1 MLSPDCPVM
10 QSLLRAIKLPSCA
23 AVCRYYF
30 WAVQQAEAG
39 FVGVDGN
46 AYPPRWQLR
55 EQTVSA
61 SHRLL

>member
-1 MLSPDCPVM
+1 MACLHTSTAKLSSDLC
-10 QSLLRAIKLPSCA
+10 
-23 AVCRYYF
+23 CRFYF

-39 FVGVDGN
+39 FVGVDGR

-61 SHRLL
+61 SHHLL

>member
-1 MLSPDCPVM
+1 MPGARSPLRWTRWGAEDCCWGR
-10 QSLLRAIKLPSCA
+10 SF
-23 AVCRYYF
+23 YF

-61 SHRLL
+61 AHQLL